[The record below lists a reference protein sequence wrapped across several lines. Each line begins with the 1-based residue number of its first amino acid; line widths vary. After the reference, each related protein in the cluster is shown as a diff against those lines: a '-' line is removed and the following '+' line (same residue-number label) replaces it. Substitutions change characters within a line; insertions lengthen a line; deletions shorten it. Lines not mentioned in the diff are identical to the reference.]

1 MKLILI
7 GCEYSGTTTL
17 ALAIDQWAIK
27 TIGSGFRIIH
37 DHWKLPHTSGHLP
50 TDTHH
55 FLDEDEQEQ
64 ILALSPKLKEM
75 HQRHSLYYHTP
86 NAPDDGNRLII
97 GYHFDDGIYG
107 PLYFEYGRPE
117 DPEDRTIVGRAVEQA
132 MLKNAPETVL
142 VLLKAS
148 AEAIRT
154 RMKADRHPRG
164 VLQDTDVEHVLGR
177 FDDEYKR
184 SLIKNKMTLDTT
196 AASPEETM
204 AEFVTKIEPS
214 LTEVDRSRIM
224 MHRAWLRA
232 G

>member
-1 MKLILI
+1 MRK
-7 GCEYSGTTTL
+7 S
-17 ALAIDQWAIK
+17 
-27 TIGSGFRIIH
+27 
-37 DHWKLPHTSGHLP
+37 TSGNTEHCP
-50 TDTHH
+50 
-55 FLDEDEQEQ
+55 
-64 ILALSPKLKEM
+64 S
-75 HQRHSLYYHTP
+75 RHDFSTQMDNSLYYHTP